1 MHLPSGPV
9 FLLFTR
15 AQQRM
20 NPESPPFVARYS
32 TVPISLSPTHRAA
45 RVCVDLECARTFIL
59 RVNSHHLRLTR

>member
-20 NPESPPFVARYS
+20 NPESPPFVARYRS
-32 TVPISLSPTHRAA
+32 RSHPRTGRRACVWTLSVLA
-45 RVCVDLECARTFIL
+45 LLYSE
-59 RVNSHHLRLTR
+59 

>member
-32 TVPISLSPTHRAA
+32 TDLALTHAPGGA
-45 RVCVDLECARTFIL
+45 RVCGP
-59 RVNSHHLRLTR
+59 

>member
-20 NPESPPFVARYS
+20 NGITPLRCPLLYQ
-32 TVPISLSPTHRAA
+32 VPISLSPTRTGRRA
-45 RVCVDLECARTFIL
+45 CVWTLSVLALLYSE
-59 RVNSHHLRLTR
+59 